1 MLFGDRL
8 RKLREEKGMTQAE
21 LGKLIGVSDRVLG
34 YYESNDRFPK
44 NPEVLRKLSEVL
56 NVSLDYLIGNDG
68 LFIQNAEEE
77 YGYVGK
83 VQAKKVLNDVQ
94 ALFAGG
100 ELPEEDKEEFFRLVT
115 EMYFESKKINKK
127 YGRKKK
133 DN

>member
-21 LGKLIGVSDRVLG
+21 LGELIGVSDRVLG

-44 NPEVLRKLSEVL
+44 KPELLQKLSEIFK
-56 NVSLDYLIGNDG
+56 VSLDYLIGSDG
-68 LFIQNAEEE
+68 SFMKDAESE

-83 VQAKKVLNDVQ
+83 KQAKEVLGDVQ

-127 YGRKKK
+127 YGRKRD